1 MGARNATVFRLWS
14 RDDLSAE
21 MIGQQVGLSPARIH
35 AIIAQARRHLQQH
48 PAVQGWHA
56 SSFA

>member
-1 MGARNATVFRLWS
+1 
-14 RDDLSAE
+14 
-21 MIGQQVGLSPARIH
+21 VGLSPARIH

-48 PAVQGWHA
+48 PAVQGWHT